1 MDLTAH
7 TINGATC
14 PIQNHRY
21 QHHSCNTS
29 IEAILAD
36 DVDGLQPNGGDGTSH
51 GAARWTDWSSDTV
64 FRRAE
69 AHEHLFK
76 M

>member
-7 TINGATC
+7 TINETTY
-14 PIQNHRY
+14 PIKNHRY
-21 QHHSCNTS
+21 QHHSCDSS

-36 DVDGLQPNGGDGTSH
+36 DVDGLQPNGGNGTGH
-51 GAARWTDWSSDTV
+51 AAARWTDWSSDTI
-64 FRRAE
+64 FGRAE
-69 AHEHLFK
+69 VHENIYK